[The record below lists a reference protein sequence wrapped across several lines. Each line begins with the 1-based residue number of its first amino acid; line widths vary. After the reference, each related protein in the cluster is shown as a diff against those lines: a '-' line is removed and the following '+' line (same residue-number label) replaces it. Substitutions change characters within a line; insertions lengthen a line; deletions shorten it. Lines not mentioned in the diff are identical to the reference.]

1 MNRKD
6 SHIEVFKGLQ
16 KPLVFHSFKGKF
28 IYWGA
33 GFAVMSLVNSVVFNY
48 LGGYLIGGAA
58 MLLTLFGG
66 LYFTAQRQKR
76 GLHNKTISKGIHIVG
91 RVSQEVKSKK

>member
-1 MNRKD
+1 MKRKEH
-6 SHIEVFKGLQ
+6 SIEVFKGLQ

-33 GFAVMSLVNSVVFNY
+33 GFAVMSLVNSVILNFI
-48 LGGYLIGGAA
+48 GGYLLGGFG
-58 MLLTLFGG
+58 MLTTLFGG

-76 GLHNKTISKGIHIVG
+76 GLHNKTISKGIYIVK
-91 RVSQEVKSKK
+91 RVS